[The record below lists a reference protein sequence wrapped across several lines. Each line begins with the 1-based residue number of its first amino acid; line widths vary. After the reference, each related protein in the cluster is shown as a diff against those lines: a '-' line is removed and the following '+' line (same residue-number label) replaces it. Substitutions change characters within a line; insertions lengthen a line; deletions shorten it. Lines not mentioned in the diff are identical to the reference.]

1 MKRHRFTWH
10 GICGVI
16 LLLLLSK
23 VQESGD
29 DASHTTIHIVDKGIE
44 HTGTELEGH
53 NVIIGDGSWDENYSN
68 GTWHKDS
75 TGWWYSDG
83 SWYASNQYL
92 WIDGVQYYFNANGY
106 VE

>member
-53 NVIIGDGSWDENYSN
+53 DVIIGDGSWDETTVAFAKNDLL
-68 GTWHKDS
+68 TV
-75 TGWWYSDG
+75 G
-83 SWYASNQYL
+83 SHLQQTVAL
-92 WIDGVQYYFNANGY
+92 
-106 VE
+106 